1 MWTSG
6 FYIYEHLHTHRRE
19 KFQNV
24 IKRKLTNCF
33 EQLLHIHGIEDDVDS
48 ACGVRIY
55 KTFLNLIADLMNALQ
70 YKEMMNLTVC

>member
-55 KTFLNLIADLMNALQ
+55 NTFLNLIADLMNALQ

>member
-24 IKRKLTNCF
+24 KRKLANCF

-48 ACGVRIY
+48 ACGVCIY

-70 YKEMMNLTVC
+70 YKEMMNLTVY